1 MIIAELRVLQEVR
14 RVISRQ
20 WLTWRS
26 THLCNR
32 RKYTF
37 QFLTND
43 LELYTYII
51 DCIMVG
57 SEIRMRCLAFLYSFN
72 TVLLLPAVSTAPRTV
87 RATIGDRAFLV
98 AAASVWNSLSETA
111 RASPSLPVFRRRLK
125 TVLPHERPIALTTTW
140 PHHYCWTHC
149 SPRTYVTLK

>member
-1 MIIAELRVLQEVR
+1 
-14 RVISRQ
+14 
-20 WLTWRS
+20 
-26 THLCNR
+26 
-32 RKYTF
+32 
-37 QFLTND
+37 
-43 LELYTYII
+43 
-51 DCIMVG
+51 MVG

-125 TVLPHERPIALTTTW
+125 TVLPHERPIALTTT
-140 PHHYCWTHC
+140 
-149 SPRTYVTLK
+149 